1 MSVQG
6 KLFVFEGMDS
16 VGKTTLSKGLAKWL
30 SENNGRTE
38 WLSFPGRRPHSIGA
52 LFYDIHHNPERFEIE
67 QFTPLAN
74 QFLHL
79 AAHVDAV
86 DSVIL
91 PALSSGIHVVLD
103 RFWWSALIY
112 GPKDER
118 SKAAL
123 LRAIEAEK
131 CLWGKVQPDALF
143 LLTRACPFEMECE
156 SEGWIELQRDY
167 LALAAD
173 QAANHP
179 IHVIENLG
187 TLSST
192 LNAVTRRVSDLLQ
205 TNK

>member
-1 MSVQG
+1 MSLKG

-30 SENNGRTE
+30 NENNGKTE

-52 LFYDIHHNPERFEIE
+52 LIYDIHHNPERFEIE
-67 QFTPLAN
+67 QITPLAN

-91 PALSSGIHVVLD
+91 PTLSSGINVVLD
-103 RFWWSALIY
+103 RFWWSAIIY

-118 SKAAL
+118 SRAAL

-131 CLWGKVQPDALF
+131 FLWGKVQPDTLF
-143 LLTRACPFEMECE
+143 LVTRPRPLEIE
-156 SEGWIELQRDY
+156 SVGEGWIELQRDY
-167 LALAAD
+167 VALAAD
-173 QAANHP
+173 QAANHA
-179 IHVIENLG
+179 IHIIENSG
-187 TLSST
+187 ALSST
-192 LNAVTRRVSDLLQ
+192 FNAITSRVSDLLH